1 MAFKNLESCQ
11 DGIREKIKDLK
22 PIAVGEKEIYPL
34 VKVVEI
40 DLTGFHAQYIEPIA
54 LVVVENGEKYIIPLD
69 GEELSPDLLDL
80 VS

>member
-1 MAFKNLESCQ
+1 MENIESCQ
-11 DGIREKIKDLK
+11 EGIKENILNLK
-22 PIAVGEKEIYPL
+22 PIRVGEKEIYPL

-40 DLTGFHAQYIEPIA
+40 DLTSIHAHYVEPIA
-54 LVVVENGEKYIIPLD
+54 LVVIENDEKYLIPLD